1 MTGNPLEWT
10 PCPGPAPRANK
21 KPPMQ
26 SVLDML
32 PAGYRELFGITEILN
47 PECLEQAHATAFTW
61 TELSGRV
68 CLGLNRKYYD
78 EGAANPNIVAIVA
91 SKAAMSAPPAQKKA
105 VIVADK
111 PDELFYA
118 LHNAGIHERLG
129 AKPVKGV
136 IHPDAHIAKSAT
148 VGPEV
153 SIGAGSEVCEGA
165 LLTGPVTVGIGC
177 VIHPHATLGTDGL
190 FAKTIQGRKLQVKHF
205 GGVVIGDGSVIHTA
219 ANVARSVNYGEAT
232 RIGREVHV
240 GLHVNVGHDCSIGD
254 RTDISGLA
262 LIAGRVELGEDCW
275 IGANAVIS
283 NALSIGKGSKVRI
296 GSVVIDDL
304 PPGSDV
310 SGNFAVS
317 HVARLKEHMAARR
330 KP

>member
-1 MTGNPLEWT
+1 MDALALSS
-10 PCPGPAPRANK
+10 APRANK

-32 PAGYRELFGITEILN
+32 PAGYREYFGISEILN
-47 PECLEQAHATAFTW
+47 PECLAEAKATAFTW
-61 TELSGRV
+61 AELPGRV

-78 EGAANPNIVAIVA
+78 EAVSNSNIVAIVA
-91 SKAAMSAPPAQKKA
+91 AKGAVTAPPATKKT
-105 VIVADK
+105 VIVAGK

-118 LHNAGIHERLG
+118 LHNAAIHERAG
-129 AKPVKGV
+129 AQPAKGV
-136 IHPDAHIAKSAT
+136 IHPDARIAKSAII
-148 VGPEV
+148 GPEV
-153 SIGAGSEVCEGA
+153 SIGAGSEVREGA
-165 LLTGPVTVGIGC
+165 LLTGPVTVGASC
-177 VIHPHATLGTDGL
+177 VIHPHATVGTDGL
-190 FAKTIQGRKLQVKHF
+190 FAKTIQGRKVQVRHF
-205 GGVVIGDGSVIHTA
+205 GGVAIGDGSVIHTA

-254 RTDISGLA
+254 RTEISGLA
-262 LIAGRVELGEDCW
+262 LIAGRAELGEDCW

-317 HVARLKEHMAARR
+317 HVARLKEHMAGKR